1 MFEFTSL
8 EPASAP
14 RFATQKIKFSRFDVS
29 SELLPSCSIWIG
41 TKKLQHG
48 INFFPLTDY
57 LFRTLLLQLSLAVEL
72 HLPPSR
78 LFELQSGAFV
88 LLSQNPAQVL
98 RCENT
103 EPAKLRREDA

>member
-14 RFATQKIKFSRFDVS
+14 RFATQKIKFS
-29 SELLPSCSIWIG
+29 
-41 TKKLQHG
+41 
-48 INFFPLTDY
+48 
-57 LFRTLLLQLSLAVEL
+57 RTLLLQLSLAVEL